1 MSTAATQN
9 YITEDQLRNVGIAFL
24 VPTTVVVIARFA
36 LRVWK
41 KAPLQIEDVLVF
53 LSFIFFLALT
63 ICYIVVTPYMF
74 RVYAVAADPSKM
86 YPGVEEESKIVIKIF
101 FCTSMLLWCT
111 LWSVKFSLLC
121 LYRRL
126 MRQIRVYLI
135 LWWCLFIFCIV
146 TFIGAII
153 TNFTSCSSMHAW
165 FTPGLCASN
174 RDIKAQI
181 ASLYYAAG
189 VDILSD
195 LMIMALPTRLIWHLQ
210 MPRSEKFGIGALFCT
225 GFVCV
230 AVTILRVVQVGVKSG
245 SDSTPSSSWL
255 ALWAIIEAA
264 IAVFIGC
271 CPAFAAF
278 WRTKRQATRGYSK
291 PKENH
296 SANSEEQQNAKE
308 QQVGVDPIG
317 LQTMASSPIPPKRT
331 KGRVSMYWEE
341 THSSQEELAKMESSG
356 ESPGGIYVTRSIR
369 VSGHHRP
376 PPPPPPPRSFYHEC
390 CCHEC
395 CCHECRSH
403 LHCYKSPESPC

>member
-146 TFIGAII
+146 VSPLKNKFP
-153 TNFTSCSSMHAW
+153 SCLTLTLNRHLLVPSSRISPRAAACMH
-165 FTPGLCASN
+165 GL
-174 RDIKAQI
+174 
-181 ASLYYAAG
+181 
-189 VDILSD
+189 
-195 LMIMALPTRLIWHLQ
+195 H
-210 MPRSEKFGIGALFCT
+210 
-225 GFVCV
+225 
-230 AVTILRVVQVGVKSG
+230 QVG
-245 SDSTPSSSWL
+245 THIL
-255 ALWAIIEAA
+255 
-264 IAVFIGC
+264 
-271 CPAFAAF
+271 
-278 WRTKRQATRGYSK
+278 TKC
-291 PKENH
+291 
-296 SANSEEQQNAKE
+296 
-308 QQVGVDPIG
+308 
-317 LQTMASSPIPPKRT
+317 
-331 KGRVSMYWEE
+331 
-341 THSSQEELAKMESSG
+341 
-356 ESPGGIYVTRSIR
+356 
-369 VSGHHRP
+369 P
-376 PPPPPPPRSFYHEC
+376 PPY
-390 CCHEC
+390 
-395 CCHECRSH
+395 
-403 LHCYKSPESPC
+403 